1 MLLRYERNRDAE
13 SRRLS
18 GLEIVG
24 YRCGPWREYGG
35 EGKYLC
41 TDRRWERI
49 GEVRKRTDVPLQ
61 CASLDRGIRRLD
73 LYIHREGHRPRTCCY
88 NIFDR

>member
-13 SRRLS
+13 SQQLS
-18 GLEIVG
+18 GLEVLG
-24 YRCGPWREYGG
+24 YRCGPWREYRG
-35 EGKYLC
+35 EEGEYLC

-61 CASLDRGIRRLD
+61 WWGHVSRGRRMECLWEQSASSVWV
-73 LYIHREGHRPRTCCY
+73 
-88 NIFDR
+88 

>member
-1 MLLRYERNRDAE
+1 MLLRYEWNRDTE

-18 GLEIVG
+18 GLEVVG

-35 EGKYLC
+35 EEGEYLC

-49 GEVRKRTDVPLQ
+49 GEVRKRMDVPLQ
-61 CASLDRGIRRLD
+61 WRVP
-73 LYIHREGHRPRTCCY
+73 YITRTCP
-88 NIFDR
+88 NAS

>member
-1 MLLRYERNRDAE
+1 MLLKYEWNRDAE

-18 GLEIVG
+18 GLEVVG

-35 EGKYLC
+35 EEGEYLC

-61 CASLDRGIRRLD
+61 AEVTSSFSFMK
-73 LYIHREGHRPRTCCY
+73 ESS
-88 NIFDR
+88 